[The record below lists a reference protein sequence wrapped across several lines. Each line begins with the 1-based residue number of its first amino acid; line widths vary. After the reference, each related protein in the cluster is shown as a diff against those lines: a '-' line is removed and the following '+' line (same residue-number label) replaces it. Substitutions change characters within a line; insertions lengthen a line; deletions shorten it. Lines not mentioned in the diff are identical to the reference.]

1 MDIIHAILEGER
13 DATKLSELCF
23 GRVKKSKEEIALA
36 LNGFYRSDYLF
47 QLKQQVKTHGF
58 LQEQIEEVDRELI
71 CMMLERHLHDSGKD
85 DLAFEQKK
93 KDKKKIQKNNPGFE
107 IDKQAFQLFNGVNLM
122 EVPGI
127 SYGTVLVFVSEIGE
141 NINKFPTAKA
151 LFCSWLRLTPNKKI
165 SGGKVIGN
173 NVRHGVNVMST
184 ALRNAANTVGN
195 MKADI
200 PLTKFFKRLAF
211 KYGRAAAISATARK
225 LGVIIWNMIT
235 KEQSYQQP
243 SNELYDQRIRQI
255 TLKNIQRKISK
266 LKIQPHDLHFVN
278 A

>member
-1 MDIIHAILEGER
+1 
-13 DATKLSELCF
+13 
-23 GRVKKSKEEIALA
+23 
-36 LNGFYRSDYLF
+36 
-47 QLKQQVKTHGF
+47 
-58 LQEQIEEVDRELI
+58 
-71 CMMLERHLHDSGKD
+71 
-85 DLAFEQKK
+85 
-93 KDKKKIQKNNPGFE
+93 
-107 IDKQAFQLFNGVNLM
+107 M

-127 SYGTVLVFVSEIGE
+127 SYGTLLVFVSEIGE
-141 NINKFPTAKA
+141 SISKFPSAKS
-151 LFCSWLRLTPNKKI
+151 FCSWLRLTPNKKI
-165 SGGKVIGN
+165 TGGKVIGN
-173 NVRHGVNVMST
+173 SIRHGVNVMST
-184 ALRNAANTVGN
+184 ALRNAANTIGN

-225 LGVIIWNMIT
+225 LAVIIWNMIT

-266 LKIQPHDLHFVN
+266 LRIQPEDLCFVN